1 MKNIEI
7 FNHEILGEMHVF
19 GDEKGLW
26 FWVQDVGECLEISY
40 NTIVFKYKHLPSD
53 MKQSVKCKLSCD
65 EFDNEHQ
72 FIHEKVVY
80 ELMCKGNSSYCDE
93 FRQWIG
99 EIAYAYD
106 YLNIRCNESQLGMH
120 GNAQADYNLVKEYV
134 SRVNDPSP
142 LGKAV
147 KNAMNELDE
156 FFNDKWVSDN
166 NKPIICEKS
175 YRTDYTLDEARN
187 DPDFNPSVIEE
198 DKNKSN
204 APRRSAYY
212 TVNAFDR
219 YEHIEQT
226 DEQRQELIDAFDE
239 GRLVEYRIEEKNELE
254 YDGNDKMT
262 KKSNYIS
269 YIRQQKPNGGT
280 TCPSWLKDVL
290 K

>member
-53 MKQSVKCKLSCD
+53 VKQSVKCKLSCD
-65 EFDNEHQ
+65 EFDNDHQ

-80 ELMCKGNSSYCDE
+80 ELMCIGNSSYCDE
-93 FRQWIG
+93 FRQWVG

-187 DPDFNPSVIEE
+187 DPGFNPSVIEE
-198 DKNKSN
+198 DKNKSIV
-204 APRRSAYY
+204 PRRSASYP
-212 TVNAFDR
+212 VNAFDR
-219 YEHIEQT
+219 HEYIEQT

-254 YDGNDKMT
+254 YDENDKMV

-269 YIRQQKPNGGT
+269 YIRQQKPNGDT
-280 TCPSWLKDVL
+280 TCPSWIKYILK
-290 K
+290 